1 MLDDLRERLAQFMGV
16 EDDFYDNEDTPKRQ
30 RGKAV
35 NSTNAAAPAVNI
47 CRAKKISDAQAI
59 GELICD
65 GHPVIVNFENANAQD
80 AQRIIDFLSGIIFC
94 CGGSIEFV
102 SQYVLT
108 AAPAQI
114 EVSGATRAKIK
125 DAPKLLTEV

>member
-1 MLDDLRERLAQFMGV
+1 MLDDLRERFAEFMGV
-16 EDDFYDNEDTPKRQ
+16 EDDFYDNEDIPKR
-30 RGKAV
+30 RKGKTTSSAAV
-35 NSTNAAAPAVNI
+35 AAAAVNI

-65 GHPVIVNFENANAQD
+65 GRPVIVNFEDANTQD

-114 EVSGATRAKIK
+114 EVSGATRTKIK
-125 DAPKLLTEV
+125 DTPKLLTEV

>member
-1 MLDDLRERLAQFMGV
+1 MLDDLRERFAEFMGI
-16 EDDFYDNEDTPKRQ
+16 EDDFCDDENTPKR
-30 RGKAV
+30 RKGKV
-35 NSTNAAAPAVNI
+35 TNATNPAAAVSI

-65 GHPVIVNFENANAQD
+65 GRPVIINFEDANSQD
-80 AQRIIDFLSGIIFC
+80 AQRIIDFISGIIFC

-108 AAPAQI
+108 ATPAQI
-114 EVSGATRAKIK
+114 EVSGSTRTKIK